1 MDLLRGFMSNKLSSS
16 PLPISA
22 LAAMLTCVV
31 LSGCTEKKDAR
42 VTPAE
47 TARQSL
53 DAALTAWKNGQPA
66 GEIQTVSPPIQV
78 VDSVWAK
85 GRKLE
90 SYDIMKEET
99 QANGLRL
106 FSVRLNLGNPTAGEE
121 VRYIVKGRSPVWV
134 YREED
139 HKRSQN
145 WQAYK

>member
-1 MDLLRGFMSNKLSSS
+1 MLNNPASSS
-16 PLPISA
+16 LPISA
-22 LAAMLTCVV
+22 LATMLTCIA

-66 GEIQTVSPPIQV
+66 GEIRTVSPPVQV

-90 SYDIMKEET
+90 SYEILNEET
-99 QANGLRL
+99 QADGLRL
-106 FSVRLNLGNPTAGEE
+106 FSVRLNLGSPNASEE
-121 VRYIVKGRSPVWV
+121 VRYIVKGRSPIWV
-134 YREED
+134 SREED

>member
-1 MDLLRGFMSNKLSSS
+1 MLDKLSIS
-16 PLPISA
+16 PSLISA
-22 LAAMLTCVV
+22 LTAMLTCFV

-66 GEIQTVSPPIQV
+66 GEVQTVSPPVQV

-90 SYDIMKEET
+90 SYEVLKEES
-99 QANGLRL
+99 QADGLRL
-106 FSVRLNLGNPTAGEE
+106 FSVRLNLGTPSASEE

-134 YREED
+134 SREED